1 MKKLYH
7 IKYKDKRNIWIV
19 FIAKIEKLKKMIDT
33 GVPIRNWGI
42 VTKNGKTYYIRYTCL
57 ERGKVI
63 LK

>member
-1 MKKLYH
+1 M
-7 IKYKDKRNIWIV
+7 DRRR
-19 FIAKIEKLKKMIDT
+19 IEKLKKMIDT